1 MSGLTYETVAQFAQQ
16 GGTLYFAAIFA
27 GGLLYALW
35 PRNGETFRRA
45 AQLPLENDE
54 DHDVQA

>member
-1 MSGLTYETVAQFAQQ
+1 MSGLTYEAVAQFAQQ
-16 GGTLYFAAIFA
+16 GGALYFAAIFA
-27 GGLLYALW
+27 GGVLYALW
-35 PRNGETFRRA
+35 PRTGEPFRRA